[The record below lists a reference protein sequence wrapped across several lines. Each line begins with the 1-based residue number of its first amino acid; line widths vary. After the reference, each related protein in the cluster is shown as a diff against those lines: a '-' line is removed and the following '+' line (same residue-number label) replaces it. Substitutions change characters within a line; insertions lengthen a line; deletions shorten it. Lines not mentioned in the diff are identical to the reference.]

1 MKPLFLA
8 SFLLVAGC
16 ATLETQVEI
25 KAPASAVR
33 AVLYD
38 FGDYPKWNPFIL
50 KVDGD
55 MEEGGRINVTVMPA
69 GGPAIS
75 ASAKVI
81 SVTPNHL
88 AWEGSGRPN
97 EVLGPFS
104 VDLPGVLNASHD
116 FIIEELGPG
125 RTLFRNN
132 VDYSGAASGSYDTK
146 PIEAGLDAMNEA
158 LKKRAEEFAG
168 TQAR

>member
-8 SFLLVAGC
+8 SLLLLAGC
-16 ATLETQVEI
+16 ATLQTQVEI

-38 FGDYPKWNPFIL
+38 FGAYPKWNPFIT

-55 MEEGGRINVTVMPA
+55 VAEGNRIDVTVMPPGGTALKA
-69 GGPAIS
+69 GAD
-75 ASAKVI
+75 VT

-88 AWEGSGRPN
+88 AWEGSGRPK
-97 EVLGPFS
+97 EVIGPFS
-104 VDLPGVLNASHD
+104 MNIPGVLKASYD
-116 FIIEELGPG
+116 FTIEEVGPG
-125 RTLFRNN
+125 RTLFRND
-132 VDYSGAASGSYDTK
+132 VDISGATAGSYDLK
-146 PIEAGLDAMNEA
+146 PIEAGMDAMNEA
-158 LKKRAEEFAG
+158 LKKRAEDMVG

>member
-8 SFLLVAGC
+8 SFVLLAGC
-16 ATLETQVEI
+16 TTLETQVEI

-33 AVLYD
+33 KVLFD
-38 FGDYPKWNPFIL
+38 FAEYPKWNPYIT
-50 KVDGD
+50 KIDGD
-55 MEEGGRINVTVMPA
+55 VAEGEQIDVTVAPPGRPVLKA
-69 GGPAIS
+69 G
-75 ASAKVI
+75 AKVT

-88 AWEGSGRPN
+88 AWDGSGRPN

-104 VDLPGVLNASHD
+104 VNLPGVLNASYD
-116 FIIEELGPG
+116 FTIEELGPG

-132 VDYSGAASGSYDTK
+132 VDFSGASTASYDTK

-158 LKKRAEEFAG
+158 LKKRAEEIAG
-168 TQAR
+168 TRAR